1 MNRKDSAM
9 LRNLAVPTVIILI
22 IAAIAS
28 ACGGDASGENSEP
41 TIPAPAYTPTPAI
54 PDPETGP
61 TGVTVLDLAID
72 ALEARDFD
80 GFKAL
85 LLFAP
90 EACVPPGQGAGGPPD
105 CRSGE
110 ATGTPVD
117 VIPGASC
124 EGFWLREDVLLQA
137 LGPLFQT
144 APRLHGV
151 YRADTQLFDRAGE
164 YAVVFDISIAE
175 GPMAANVIMTG
186 EGVVGVNFGCGE
198 SAEQMVEAG
207 EFDDVVFV
215 PEDVE
220 S

>member
-1 MNRKDSAM
+1 M

-22 IAAIAS
+22 IAAVAS

-41 TIPAPAYTPTPAI
+41 TQPAPTYTPTPAI

-61 TGVTVLDLAID
+61 TGVTVLDLALD

-80 GFKAL
+80 AFKAL

-90 EACVPPGQGAGGPPD
+90 EACVPPGEGAGGPPD
-105 CRSGE
+105 CETGE
-110 ATGTPVD
+110 SVGTPID

-124 EGFWLREDVLLQA
+124 EGFWLREDAVFQV
-137 LGPLFQT
+137 LGPLFQV

-151 YRADTQLFDRAGE
+151 YRADSQLFDRAGE
-164 YAVVFDISIAE
+164 YAVVVDISIAE
-175 GPMAANVIMTG
+175 GPMAANLIMTA

-198 SAEQMVEAG
+198 TAAQMVEASD
-207 EFDDVVFV
+207 FTDVVFV
-215 PEDVE
+215 PESVE